1 MPDDFVTRLRSPSG
15 IGEPMDHMSM
25 AEAADEIERL
35 RANEEKLM
43 LQIERAFEI
52 ERERCAK
59 VAEEFP
65 TADTYDLARGRHE
78 IAAAI
83 RGRVGT
89 YVNHIILLRRAK

>member
-1 MPDDFVTRLRSPSG
+1 MTDTPDWTKALEVASDIDAILHAGQRAEPRYSKIAPVIVQALR
-15 IGEPMDHMSM
+15 D
-25 AEAADEIERL
+25 
-35 RANEEKLM
+35 
-43 LQIERAFEI
+43 

-83 RGRVGT
+83 RGRQV
-89 YVNHIILLRRAK
+89 K